1 MEQRGS
7 VTEDTETAE
16 GRVDKVLFSS
26 GTDNWVMGYSAVE
39 APPFH
44 LHLHLYAWKS
54 PWKSPF
60 GSTPKYPL
68 RKSLRSKILHWS

>member
-7 VTEDTETAE
+7 VTEDTETVE

-26 GTDNWVMGYSAVE
+26 GTDNWVMGYSAGE
-39 APPFH
+39 APPLH

-60 GSTPKYPL
+60 VSTPKYPL